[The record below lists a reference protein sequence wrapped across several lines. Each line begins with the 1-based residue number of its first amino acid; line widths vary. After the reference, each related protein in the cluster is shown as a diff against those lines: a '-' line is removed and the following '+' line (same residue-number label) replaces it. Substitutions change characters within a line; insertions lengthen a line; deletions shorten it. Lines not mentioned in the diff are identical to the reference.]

1 MARGDF
7 GFQLPVCCAD
17 DPDVHLAILL
27 SADPAELSVLQQLQQ
42 LGLQRHLHLTDFV
55 QEQRS
60 AVCHLDPPG
69 LGTPGASKSSLL
81 ISEQFALQQRARNG
95 GTTDLDEWTLGPGGT
110 AVNFL
115 GDDFFARAAL
125 SQDQDRHAGR
135 RCPLHSAAN
144 RLHSLRLPEDDFFGE
159 GYSVG
164 KEGSKFTVLLS
175 HSSPS
180 PPGDN
185 AA

>member
-69 LGTPGASKSSLL
+69 LGTPGASESSLL

-95 GTTDLDEWTLGPGGT
+95 GTTDLYELTLGPGGT
-110 AVNFL
+110 AGGFL
-115 GDDFFARAAL
+115 GKDFFSRGPLSPKQKKDAGASSPRPHAGKPLPSPPMPPDDFFR
-125 SQDQDRHAGR
+125 G
-135 RCPLHSAAN
+135 
-144 RLHSLRLPEDDFFGE
+144 G
-159 GYSVG
+159 
-164 KEGSKFTVLLS
+164 
-175 HSSPS
+175 
-180 PPGDN
+180 
-185 AA
+185 